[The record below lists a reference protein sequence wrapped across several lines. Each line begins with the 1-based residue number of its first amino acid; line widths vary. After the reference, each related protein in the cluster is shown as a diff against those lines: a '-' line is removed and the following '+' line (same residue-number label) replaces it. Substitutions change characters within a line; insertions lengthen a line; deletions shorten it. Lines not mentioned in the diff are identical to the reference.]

1 MPHRATFLILNAIW
15 HFLSSSFMKWI
26 FFFFFGKIQKMN
38 LKVMVVGDCNVGKTS
53 LIYRYTKQKMPSD
66 NALRFDNYKKCLNV
80 DGEIFNLQIWDSN
93 GHEVLLRLLS
103 YSHTDVFLI
112 CFSIVDPTSFI
123 NVNDEWLVE
132 IHKRMKNPVII
143 LVGTKSDLR
152 NDEATLQ
159 ALTQNGQ
166 KAVTPEEAKAKAA
179 EIKAVDYLECSAM
192 TQEGVK
198 QVFDL
203 AISTAMAPK
212 KKKACNLI

>member
-1 MPHRATFLILNAIW
+1 MAAT
-15 HFLSSSFMKWI
+15 
-26 FFFFFGKIQKMN
+26 
-38 LKVMVVGDCNVGKTS
+38 KVKVVVVGDGAVGKTCLLWS
-53 LIYRYTKQKMPSD
+53 YSKQEIPPD
-66 NALRFDNYKKCLNV
+66 YVPTVFDNYVVKLQVNGQDV
-80 DGEIFNLQIWDSN
+80 NLQLWDTAGQEDLEN
-93 GHEVLLRLLS
+93 IRILS
-103 YSHTDVFLI
+103 YNNTDVFLV
-112 CFSIVDPTSFI
+112 CFSVVEPTSLG
-123 NVNDEWLVE
+123 NVQTKWLTELKQHV
-132 IHKRMKNPVII
+132 KNPVII